1 MSDTQHTDNSNAKA
15 NPASRNRAWAY
26 VLLGGA
32 LEIIWASGFKYDAV
46 PMIVVI
52 ISLLVSFDLIVR
64 ATKVLPVGTT
74 YAVFAGIGTVGM
86 VVVEAVAEGGEIGL
100 GKVGLVL
107 LLLLFIIGLKL
118 TSGKE
123 GH

>member
-1 MSDTQHTDNSNAKA
+1 M
-15 NPASRNRAWAY
+15 
-26 VLLGGA
+26 
-32 LEIIWASGFKYDAV
+32 EIIWASGFKYDAV

-86 VVVEAVAEGGEIGL
+86 VVVEAVARAGDRARQGRSRTFA
-100 GKVGLVL
+100 VAVYYRP
-107 LLLLFIIGLKL
+107 
-118 TSGKE
+118 
-123 GH
+123 